1 VALSAPWR
9 SHRIPFFLYP
19 LVQSQTQSIDVLW
32 RAMVDSRAALK
43 RPTLAV
49 LGSVACHGIGGHR
62 PHAVVM
68 APPVWLAKA
77 TAALTSA
84 LSGSRTRDWRRNWGN
99 SSRGEAAFVQV
110 LLLLVLNNFLP
121 ISYPHL
127 DLILFM
133 GRWVEQAP
141 RSSWSRISP
150 TCDGHLWTQWH
161 PSPKPGMVTSSLS
174 PQCTKP

>member
-1 VALSAPWR
+1 MALSAPWR

-110 LLLLVLNNFLP
+110 LLLLVLNNFLTNFLP
-121 ISYPHL
+121 SSRSYFVHGAV
-127 DLILFM
+127 
-133 GRWVEQAP
+133 GRTGTKIFVVTHIPNVW
-141 RSSWSRISP
+141 
-150 TCDGHLWTQWH
+150 WT
-161 PSPKPGMVTSSLS
+161 PLNTVTSFPKARYGDLKSIPS
-174 PQCTKP
+174 VH